1 MELLLGGAL
10 QSDYRHYGE
19 EERADNRFD
28 ILRAR
33 LRIRGQLTRNLRFKM
48 EYEFQHN
55 ETDNLVNAWVA
66 GVFGKSGLRFGQTK
80 EPFSL
85 EWQTVNKGIYF
96 A

>member
-33 LRIRGQLTRNLRFKM
+33 LRIRGRLTRNLRFKM
-48 EYEFQHN
+48 ESDAYIRN
-55 ETDNLVNAWVA
+55 TD
-66 GVFGKSGLRFGQTK
+66 
-80 EPFSL
+80 
-85 EWQTVNKGIYF
+85 F
-96 A
+96 ADWR